1 MGIARAGF
9 HGTVGQPSAQ
19 VIDGSLL
26 FDGSSTYLKRTP
38 SSSGNRRTFT
48 ISLWAK
54 YSKNQTSDQFWAGTG
69 INDNWRVRGN
79 SDGDVIF
86 QVYNSGSND
95 ANEKTAARFRDTG
108 WYHFVYA
115 VDTTQSTAND
125 RQKIYVNGV
134 LQDVDGGSNPQRI
147 LKLMLIIQM
156 STE

>member
-79 SDGDVIF
+79 SDGDVRLKFIIVV
-86 QVYNSGSND
+86 QMMQM
-95 ANEKTAARFRDTG
+95 KKQQ
-108 WYHFVYA
+108 H
-115 VDTTQSTAND
+115 
-125 RQKIYVNGV
+125 V
-134 LQDVDGGSNPQRI
+134 LEILDGII
-147 LKLMLIIQM
+147 LYMQLIQHRAQQTIDKKFM
-156 STE
+156 